1 MDHHSF
7 NQDAREE
14 KPVTKTR
21 SRYATEE
28 AYLRARESQRRYGQ
42 RRGAKLSRQRRIRRD
57 RREAAKL
64 VERQRE
70 NEFGGIVTK
79 LNIKVGMSREAIY
92 ELLGG
97 LVTMTEINQWCDKA
111 KKKASKLKAKK
122 TSTNGNAANS

>member
-14 KPVTKTR
+14 KPVSKMR

-28 AYLRARESQRRYGQ
+28 AYLRARESKRRYD
-42 RRGAKLSRQRRIRRD
+42 RKRAAKLSKQRRIRSE

-70 NEFGGIVTK
+70 AEFGKIVAK
-79 LNIKVGMSREAIY
+79 LNVRLGMSREAIY

-97 LVTMTEINQWCDKA
+97 LVTMPEINQWCDKA

-122 TSTNGNAANS
+122 TSTNGNTANS